1 MWREENRRTRR
12 KTLGAGTRT
21 NNKLNPH
28 VTPGPGIEPG
38 PQRWEA
44 SALPTAP
51 SLLPSRYS
59 PFKGILIFP
68 WIKLITSH
76 FSLQTSISSSFVLI
90 GGQNTSSVVYCPHSH
105 HRAFFRELVR
115 QEKIMVS
122 WSGLFERWITRWIN
136 HYPKDSVVCFVDT
149 YPLDSDL
156 SGG

>member
-1 MWREENRRTRR
+1 MLVLRRGGKTGVPGEKPLRAR
-12 KTLGAGTRT
+12 KRT

-28 VTPGPGIEPG
+28 VTPGPGNEPG
-38 PQRWEA
+38 PHWWEA

-51 SLLPSRYS
+51 SLLPSQYS

-90 GGQNTSSVVYCPHSH
+90 GGQNTSSVVYCPHSN

-115 QEKIMVS
+115 ARKNH
-122 WSGLFERWITRWIN
+122 GLLVR
-136 HYPKDSVVCFVDT
+136 VVRKVDNAV
-149 YPLDSDL
+149 D
-156 SGG
+156 